1 MYRIILGD
9 EILMQ
14 TDSPRFVR
22 KNPSSGAYIQCSY
35 PLAECIA
42 IDGKRYSI
50 EGKELVEDAPDV
62 VTVKVIDAATNALAT
77 EQDINLLFFAL
88 TNVINDINQKLE
100 G

>member
-22 KNPSSGAYIQCSY
+22 KNPSSGAYIQCSFT
-35 PLAECIA
+35 LAECIA

-62 VTVKVIDAATNALAT
+62 VTVKQIDAASNALAT

>member
-1 MYRIILGD
+1 MYRILSGD

-22 KNPSSGAYIQCSY
+22 KNPSSGAYIQCDFNQ
-35 PLAECIA
+35 AECIA

-62 VTVKVIDAATNALAT
+62 VTVKQIDAASNALAT

>member
-1 MYRIILGD
+1 MYRILLGD

-14 TDSPRFVR
+14 TDEPRFVR
-22 KNPSSGAYIQCSY
+22 KKPSSGAYIQCSY

-62 VTVKVIDAATNALAT
+62 VTVKQIDAATNALAT
-77 EQDINLLFFAL
+77 EKDVELLFFAL